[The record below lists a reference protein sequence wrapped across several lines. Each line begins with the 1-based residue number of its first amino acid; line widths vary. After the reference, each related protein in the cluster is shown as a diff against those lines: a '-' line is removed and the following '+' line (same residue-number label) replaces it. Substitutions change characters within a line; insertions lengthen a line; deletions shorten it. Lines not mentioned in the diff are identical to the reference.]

1 MEDIERRAVDLPLVV
16 ADAVRGFAKYFHVSE
31 SGPTVSDVIVDPY
44 VWRLSRTLRVITSA
58 LNGHVAGDDNRLPNV
73 SEAPRCRYQR
83 QWAMSRR

>member
-16 ADAVRGFAKYFHVSE
+16 ADAVRGFTKFFRVSE
-31 SGPTVSDVIVDPY
+31 SGPAVSDVIIDPL

-58 LNGHVAGDDNRLPNV
+58 PNGHVAGDDNRLPNM